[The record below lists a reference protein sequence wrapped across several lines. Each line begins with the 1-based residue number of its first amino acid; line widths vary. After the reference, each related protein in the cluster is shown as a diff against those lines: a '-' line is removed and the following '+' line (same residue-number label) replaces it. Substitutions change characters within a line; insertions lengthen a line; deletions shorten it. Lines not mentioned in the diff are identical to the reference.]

1 MKKDITYVIGHKNPD
16 TDSICSALALAE
28 LKRLEGEEN
37 IEAARAGDVNPQ
49 TSYLLERFKVSPPK
63 FLSNVYPRAKD
74 MMTIDVLS
82 VEESTP
88 IIKVMEIIR
97 DRNIRFIPVLNK
109 KREALGVLAPVDI
122 ARNNIAQFETE
133 KSRHVFTSLKNI
145 VTTLGAH
152 TISDS
157 LGNEEKTFSVYV
169 GAMEEESFLNVLG
182 KTNPAEC
189 IVIVGDREGIQR
201 ISVERKIGILIVTGN
216 LKVSPEIAR
225 TAKERGVSIITSPY
239 DSATTALLVRMSTPA
254 YKVCNDDFET
264 ASGDDLADDLK
275 QRLATNGGR
284 GIVVVDKEG
293 AMAGVI
299 TKSNLLKPSGIK
311 LVLVDHN
318 ELSQAVDGADMVKI
332 CEVVDHHR
340 LGNFHTT
347 YPIRFIC
354 EPVGSTS
361 TLVSEM
367 YRKNN
372 VGIRKEIAGLLLGG
386 VMSDTVILKSPTTTD
401 RDRDIVPWLE
411 EKAGLNHVDF
421 GREMFSATS
430 SLKKIGPAKA
440 VNSDYKT
447 FEAKGNNFGV
457 GQVETIGFDEFYEE
471 KEKLGKE
478 LVKIKEAKSLKLSA
492 LLVTD
497 IVQGTSLLLI
507 EAEKEIIYNLGYPLV
522 EEKVYELKNVLS
534 RKKQVAPH
542 LLSLFNEIY

>member
-1 MKKDITYVIGHKNPD
+1 MKKDVTYVIGHKNPD

-28 LKRLEGEEN
+28 FKKLEGGKN

-49 TSYLLERFKVSPPK
+49 TSYLLERFNVSPPR

-74 MMTIDVLS
+74 IMTVDVLS

-97 DRNIRFIPVLNK
+97 DRNVRFIPVLNSEK
-109 KREALGVLAPVDI
+109 KAIGILAPVDI

-133 KSRHVFTSLKNI
+133 KSRHVYTSLKNI
-145 VTTLGAH
+145 VTTLGAR
-152 TISDS
+152 TVSDKS
-157 LGNEEKTFSVYV
+157 GNDEKTYSVYV

-182 KTNPAEC
+182 KTNPEEC

-216 LKVSPEIAR
+216 LKVSDEIAR
-225 TAKERGVSIITSPY
+225 AAEKNGVSIIISPF

-264 ASGDDLADDLK
+264 ASGDDLAEELK
-275 QRLATNGGR
+275 QRLSTNGGR

-311 LVLVDHN
+311 LILVDHN

-332 CEVVDHHR
+332 SEVVDHHR

-347 YPIRFIC
+347 HPIRFIC

-367 YRKNN
+367 YKKS
-372 VGIRKEIAGLLLGG
+372 GISISEQIASLLLGG

-411 EKAGLNHVDF
+411 EKSGLNHAEF
-421 GREMFSATS
+421 GKEMFSATS
-430 SLKKIGPAKA
+430 SLKKIGPTKA

-447 FEAKGNNFGV
+447 FEARGNSFGV
-457 GQVETIGFDEFYEE
+457 GQVETIGFDEFFEE
-471 KEKLGKE
+471 KEKLSKE
-478 LVKIKEAKSLKLSA
+478 LILLKEAKGLKLSA

-497 IVQGTSLLLI
+497 IVLGTSLLLV
-507 EAEKEIIYNLGYPLV
+507 EAEKEVIYNIGYPQL

>member
-1 MKKDITYVIGHKNPD
+1 MKKEVTYVIGHKNPD
-16 TDSICSALALAE
+16 TDSICSALALTE
-28 LKRLEGEEN
+28 LKKLQGEEN

-49 TSYLLERFKVSPPK
+49 TSYLLKRFDVSPPR

-74 MMTIDVLS
+74 IMTVDILS

-97 DRNIRFIPVLNK
+97 DRSIRFIPVLNSERK
-109 KREALGVLAPVDI
+109 ATGVLAPVDI

-145 VTTLGAH
+145 VTTLGAS
-152 TISDS
+152 TISDN
-157 LGNEEKTFSVYV
+157 LGSEEKTYSVYV
-169 GAMEEESFLNVLG
+169 GAMEEDSFLNVLG
-182 KTNPAEC
+182 KTNPGEC

-216 LKVSPEIAR
+216 LKVSHDIAR
-225 TAKERGVSIITSPY
+225 AAKSNGVSIIISPY

-254 YKVCNDDFET
+254 YKVSNDDFET
-264 ASGDDLADDLK
+264 ASGDDLVEDLK
-275 QRLATNGGR
+275 QRIATNGGR

-332 CEVVDHHR
+332 SEVVDHHR

-367 YRKNN
+367 YKKSDLNMS
-372 VGIRKEIAGLLLGG
+372 KEIAGLLLGG

-401 RDRDIVPWLE
+401 RDRAIVPWLE
-411 EKAGLNHVDF
+411 EKSGLNHADF

-430 SLKKIGPAKA
+430 SLKKIGPQKA

-447 FEAKGNNFGV
+447 FEAKGNSFGV

-478 LVKIKEAKSLKLSA
+478 LALLKEAKGLKLSA

-507 EAEKEIIYNLGYPLV
+507 EAEKEIIYNIGYPLL

>member
-1 MKKDITYVIGHKNPD
+1 MKKEITYVIGHKNPD
-16 TDSICSALALAE
+16 TDSICSAIALAE

-49 TSYLLERFKVSPPK
+49 TAYLLERFKASPPR
-63 FLSNVYPRAKD
+63 FLSNVYPRAKNI
-74 MMTIDVLS
+74 MTVNVLS
-82 VEESTP
+82 VEENTP

-97 DRNIRFIPVLNK
+97 DRNVRFIPVLDRAGK
-109 KREALGVLAPVDI
+109 ATGVLAPVDI

-133 KSRHVFTSLKNI
+133 KSRHVYTSLKNI
-145 VTTLGAH
+145 VTTLGAK
-152 TISDS
+152 TVSDK
-157 LGNEEKTFSVYV
+157 LGQEEKNFSVYV
-169 GAMEEESFLNVLG
+169 GAMEENSFLNVLG
-182 KTNPAEC
+182 KTNPSEC

-216 LKVSPEIAR
+216 LSVSDEIAR
-225 TAKERGVSIITSPY
+225 AAKEKGVSVIISPY

-254 YKVCNDDFET
+254 YKVSNKDFET
-264 ASGDDLADDLK
+264 ASEADLAEDLK

-284 GIVVVDKEG
+284 GIVVVDKKG

-318 ELSQAVDGADMVKI
+318 ELSQAVDGADMIKI

-367 YRKNN
+367 YKKS
-372 VGIRKEIAGLLLGG
+372 GINISKQIAGLLLGG
-386 VMSDTVILKSPTTTD
+386 VLSDTVILKSPTTTD
-401 RDRDIVPWLE
+401 RDRTIIPWLE
-411 EKAGLNHVDF
+411 EKSGLCHADF

-430 SLKKIGPAKA
+430 SLKKLGAGKA
-440 VNSDYKT
+440 VNGDYKT
-447 FEAKGNNFGV
+447 FEAKGNIFGV
-457 GQVETIGFDEFYEE
+457 GQVETIGFDEFFEE
-471 KEKLGKE
+471 KEKLRKE
-478 LVKIKEAKSLKLSA
+478 LAGIKEKKGLKLSA

-497 IVQGTSLLLI
+497 IVQGTSLLLT
-507 EAEKEIIYNLGYPLV
+507 EAEKEIIYNIGYPLV
-522 EEKVYELKNVLS
+522 EENVYELKNVLS